1 MKPHIEVKDL
11 QVSIQS
17 QGQTIQAVRNVSFT
31 LYEGERLGIVG
42 ESGCGKTILMKSL
55 LQLLPSTAT
64 IDSGEI
70 WYQGNNLVTLTEK
83 ELQGIRGKEI
93 GMIFQ
98 DPMTSLNPTLKIGY
112 QIAEGY
118 RRHFPLVSKKDA
130 QARALELLKQVG
142 ISEPELRMQQ
152 YPHLL
157 SGGIRQRAVIA
168 LALASK
174 PSILIADEPT
184 TALDVTVQAQILDLL
199 HELQQSTST
208 LLITHD
214 LSIVASFCDRVIVM
228 YAGQIVEEATV
239 SELFANPHH
248 PYTQRLLQSIPRIDG
263 QGDKLHPIAGS
274 PPDLSTPLQGC
285 AFCSRCTEAMNICR
299 TETPPLFD
307 SDHKA
312 RCWLLAPDRKNLCQN
327 LRPDF
332 SAGHSA
338 ERAGI
343 FEQAVKGER
352 AAQRDKDGPKIGKD
366 FCGPVLDPRRKK

>member
-1 MKPHIEVKDL
+1 MKPHIEVKNL
-11 QVSIQS
+11 RVSLQS
-17 QGQTIQAVRNVSFT
+17 QGSTIHAVRNVNFT

-70 WYQGNNLVTLTEK
+70 WYQGNDLATLSEK

-118 RRHFPLVSKKDA
+118 LRHFPLVTKKEA
-130 QARALELLKQVG
+130 EARAVELLQQVG
-142 ISEPELRMQQ
+142 ISDPELRMQQ

-174 PSILIADEPT
+174 PSVLIADEPT
-184 TALDVTVQAQILDLL
+184 TALDVTIQAQILDLL
-199 HELQQSTST
+199 HQLQQGTSI

-239 SELFANPHH
+239 EELFANPQH
-248 PYTQRLLQSIPRIDG
+248 PYTQRLLQAIPRIDG
-263 QGDKLHPIAGS
+263 TGDKLYPIAGS
-274 PPDLSTPLQGC
+274 PPDLTLPQQGC
-285 AFCSRCTEAMNICR
+285 AFCSRCTETMNICR
-299 TETPPLFD
+299 SETPPLFEHA
-307 SDHKA
+307 SQKA
-312 RCWLLAPDRKNLCQN
+312 RCWLL
-327 LRPDF
+327 
-332 SAGHSA
+332 
-338 ERAGI
+338 
-343 FEQAVKGER
+343 
-352 AAQRDKDGPKIGKD
+352 
-366 FCGPVLDPRRKK
+366 DPRRKK